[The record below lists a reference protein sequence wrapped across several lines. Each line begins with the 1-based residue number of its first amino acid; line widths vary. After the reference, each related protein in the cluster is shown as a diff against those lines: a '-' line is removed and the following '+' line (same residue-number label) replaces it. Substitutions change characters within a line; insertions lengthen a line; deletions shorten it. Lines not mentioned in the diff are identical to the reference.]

1 MRRIIAGVF
10 VSLDGVTESPET
22 WAMRYHDDEMLRD
35 ITGSLENK
43 DTLLLGRRTFEE
55 FAGFW
60 PTQSPEDDPF
70 AAYINETPR
79 VVVSTTLGEPS
90 WQPTTVV
97 RSLDDVRALKEKPG
111 KDIGMTGSI
120 KLTRS
125 LLREGLLDQLGVL
138 LHPIVIGS
146 GTHLFD
152 DVIAR
157 MPLQV
162 IDSRTYKD
170 GVVSITY
177 VPAP

>member
-79 VVVSTTLGEPS
+79 VVVSMSCPLAAGPAQLETPEPWS
-90 WQPTTVV
+90 VHVYAAGTCDPRRYVA
-97 RSLDDVRALKEKPG
+97 SAA
-111 KDIGMTGSI
+111 
-120 KLTRS
+120 
-125 LLREGLLDQLGVL
+125 GV
-138 LHPIVIGS
+138 
-146 GTHLFD
+146 
-152 DVIAR
+152 VIAISGAA
-157 MPLQV
+157 P
-162 IDSRTYKD
+162 
-170 GVVSITY
+170 
-177 VPAP
+177 PATPRCQGDQRGADRASV